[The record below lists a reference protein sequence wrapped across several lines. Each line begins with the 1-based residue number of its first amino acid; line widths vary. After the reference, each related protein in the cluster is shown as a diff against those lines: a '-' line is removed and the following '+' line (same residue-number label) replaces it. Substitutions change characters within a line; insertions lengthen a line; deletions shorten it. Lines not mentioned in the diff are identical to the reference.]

1 MELVMLVESHGW
13 GWLRLADRQL
23 TVTVR
28 VSYVSDV
35 LADVIEAI
43 GQAAEGAETAEARL
57 GLEPGEAVLQIER
70 RGSAWSIVRLQV
82 EERSGP
88 HGAVGFPVETSA
100 LARLGLDLAASVDRD
115 AYLAAWAPEAT
126 WPTEGLERLAMLAQQ

>member
-1 MELVMLVESHGW
+1 MVVEPHGW
-13 GWLRLADRQL
+13 GWLRLADRQV

-35 LADVIEAI
+35 LVNVIDAI
-43 GQAAEGAETAEARL
+43 DQAAGGAETAEARL
-57 GLEPGEAVLQIER
+57 GMEPGEAVLRIER

-88 HGAVGFPVETSA
+88 HGAVGFPVETST

-115 AYLAAWAPEAT
+115 TYLAAWAPEAT
-126 WPTEGLERLAMLAQQ
+126 WPTEGLERLAMLAER